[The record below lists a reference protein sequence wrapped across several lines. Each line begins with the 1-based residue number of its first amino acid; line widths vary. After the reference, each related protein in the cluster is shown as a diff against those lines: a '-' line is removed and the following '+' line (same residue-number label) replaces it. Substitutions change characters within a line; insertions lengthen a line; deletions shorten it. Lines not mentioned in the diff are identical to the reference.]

1 MERTM
6 SVEDKIRR
14 AEEIYN
20 RRRENENRTAS
31 TRVSVDKNND
41 YDNKKLNKKLKKM
54 IIQIIVCMLI
64 YLIFHYVINNNYVFS
79 EDFRKKCEEILAYDI
94 SFSQTYEAIVNWI
107 NKIAETYQ
115 GILPQASESQGEE
128 SENQENSGGAAEN
141 STQQGTESNGNNEV
155 DEGQESQQNENDLN
169 TEETNAHM
177 QESIGGGGE
186 NVAQP
191 SEGKETTSE
200 NIAEKET
207 QGETSN
213 TAEILTEEQQM
224 QKDADEIKA
233 KINFIKPLVGTITS
247 RFGWRDPE
255 VTTVSKYHTG
265 IDIAANEGTDII
277 AATNVK
283 VILASSEG
291 AYGNHLKIQIEDVI
305 IIYAHCLLLTVN
317 EGDEIT
323 QGQKIAEVGSTGNS
337 TGPHLHFEIR
347 REDRYVNPDLILQF

>member
-1 MERTM
+1 MTCKQNEKGMEVFMERTM

-31 TRVSVDKNND
+31 ARVSVDKNND

-64 YLIFHYVINNNYVFS
+64 YLTFYYVINNNYVFS

-94 SFSQTYEAIVNWI
+94 SFSKTYEAIVNWI
-107 NKIAETYQ
+107 NTIHETYQ
-115 GILPQASESQGEE
+115 EILPQDNENQEE
-128 SENQENSGGAAEN
+128 NNKTQNQENS
-141 STQQGTESNGNNEV
+141 
-155 DEGQESQQNENDLN
+155 
-169 TEETNAHM
+169 EETIKEENIQI

-186 NVAQP
+186 NTTEVIADNQVEL
-191 SEGKETTSE
+191 EGMSE
-200 NIAEKET
+200 NLLENKIQENPEGTTET
-207 QGETSN
+207 
-213 TAEILTEEQQM
+213 LTEEQQM
-224 QKDADEIKA
+224 KKDAEEIKA

-255 VTTVSKYHTG
+255 VSSVSKYHTG

-277 AATNVK
+277 AATNGK

-291 AYGNHLKIQIEDVI
+291 AYGNHLKIQVEDII
-305 IIYAHCLLLTVN
+305 IIYAHCLKLNVN

-347 REDRYVNPDLILQF
+347 REDRYVNPDLILEF

>member
-20 RRRENENRTAS
+20 RRRENENRTTSA
-31 TRVSVDKNND
+31 RVSVDKNND

-64 YLIFHYVINNNYVFS
+64 YLTFYYVINNNYVFS

-94 SFSQTYEAIVNWI
+94 SFSKTYESIVNWI
-107 NKIAETYQ
+107 NTMHEKYQ
-115 GILPQASESQGEE
+115 EILPQDNEE
-128 SENQENSGGAAEN
+128 QEGNNVIQNQEILPQDSENQEENNKTQKQEN
-141 STQQGTESNGNNEV
+141 S
-155 DEGQESQQNENDLN
+155 
-169 TEETNAHM
+169 EETIEEENIKT

-186 NVAQP
+186 NTTEVIADNQVEL
-191 SEGKETTSE
+191 EGMSANFFENQIQENPEITTET
-200 NIAEKET
+200 
-207 QGETSN
+207 
-213 TAEILTEEQQM
+213 LTEEQQM
-224 QKDADEIKA
+224 QKDAEEIKA

-255 VTTVSKYHTG
+255 VSSVSKYHTG

-277 AATNVK
+277 AATNGK

-291 AYGNHLKIQIEDVI
+291 AYGNHLKIQVEDII
-305 IIYAHCLLLTVN
+305 IIYAHCLKLNVN

-347 REDRYVNPDLILQF
+347 REDRYVNPDLILEF